1 MTASPVRPRVPIDK
15 PPVDVASLFR
25 EHAQDV
31 ARWVRRLGG
40 PNVDVED
47 LVQDVFVL
55 AHRYREQFRGEA
67 DVTTW
72 LFRITA
78 RRVAS
83 QRRRQRLQQLW
94 RSLYIGERIEA
105 QPLTPVEELERGRDA
120 ERLRRALDRL
130 GEKQRNVFVLFEIEG
145 MSGEAIAALTGQRT
159 EAVWVQLHRA
169 RARIRKHLA
178 KEDRHGKS
186 G

>member
-1 MTASPVRPRVPIDK
+1 MTLSPGRPRLPVDK
-15 PPVDVASLFR
+15 APVDVASLFR

-40 PNVDVED
+40 PSVDVED

-55 AHRYREQFRGEA
+55 AHRYRAQFRGEA

-78 RRVAS
+78 RRVAA
-83 QRRRQRLQQLW
+83 QRRRQRLQHFW

-130 GEKQRNVFVLFEIEG
+130 SEKQRNVFVLFELEG
-145 MSGEAIAALTGQRT
+145 LSGEAIAALTGQRT
-159 EAVWVQLHRA
+159 EVVWVQLHRA
-169 RARIRKHLA
+169 RGRIRKQLA
-178 KEDRHGKS
+178 KEERRGKA